1 MLQVW
6 SVFPPPM
13 HCPYKSAKCHNCGK
27 QGHLKRMCR
36 QGQPQTRQHSD
47 DKEAT
52 KKRIGTVTDAT
63 TSSSDAI
70 NDKSSVKPF
79 TVDVKLNGKPF
90 SMELHTGATVSLISE
105 NTFKQLF
112 PGTKLQ
118 PSNTQLHYYSG
129 ESISVLGQIQVEVSY
144 GDQCV
149 KLPLLVVAG
158 GGPNLFGRDWMLQIE
173 LNWKKIYTVTSDT
186 TLEQLLNC
194 HNSLFES
201 GLGMLKDYKAKIYID
216 PQAKPKFCKARPV
229 PYSMQTK
236 VEEELD
242 RLRTEGI
249 IEQVQYAEWAAP
261 IVPVLKADGKS
272 LRICGDFKVTVNK
285 ASKLDRYLIPKIED
299 LFATLSHGT
308 SFTKLDMSQAYQQIM
323 LDDESK
329 KYVVVNTH
337 KGLFCYNR
345 LLFGVSSAPG
355 IFQRVMKCLLKDI
368 PGVIVYLDDI
378 LVMGRSVEEHLSTL
392 HKVFQRLEDAGL
404 KLKKCKCVFLS
415 DSVTYLGHRIDSQGL
430 HPLEEKVKALQAVP
444 NPKNVT
450 ELKSYL
456 GMLSY
461 YSKFLPNLSSKLA
474 PLHKLL
480 KQSVPWQW
488 KDEQQQAFENS
499 KQLLSSSQLMVHFDP
514 TLEIRLACDASA
526 YGIGA
531 VLSHVMPDG
540 SQKPIGQFHVRESIL
555 INLLIVVAQPLDAV
569 VSHKNVQKP
578 LGNGQPRTQNLLSH
592 RI

>member
-1 MLQVW
+1 MATIPIGKLTEFNPRTDSITAYVERITLYFQANEVADGKKVAVFLSAIGSKTYALLRNLTTPTAPADKTFEQLVGILKKHYEPKPLVIAERFAFHRRSQRPQESVKDFAAELQRLTIHCEFGAHLDEALRDRFVCGLA
-6 SVFPPPM
+6 SETIQKRLLTEKELTFSGAIDIAHGMESAAYHARALQGGAQSKEVHKLNQTSGRGETKECYKCGQSSHRPM

-47 DKEAT
+47 GKEAT
-52 KKRIGTVTDAT
+52 KKRIGTVTNAT
-63 TSSSDAI
+63 TSSSDGLYAI

-90 SMELHTGATVSLISE
+90 SMELDTGATVSLISE

-118 PSNTQLHYYSG
+118 PSNTQLHSYSR

-201 GLGMLKDYKAKIYID
+201 GLGMLKDYKAKIYVD

-285 ASKLDRYLIPKIED
+285 ASKLDRYPIPKIED

-308 SFTKLDMSQAYQQIM
+308 SFTKLDMSRLTSRSCWMMSLKSM
-323 LDDESK
+323 LLSTHTRGSFATIDYLLVFPRHQGYSNESWNVSSK
-329 KYVVVNTH
+329 TSQV
-337 KGLFCYNR
+337 
-345 LLFGVSSAPG
+345 LLF
-355 IFQRVMKCLLKDI
+355 ILMI
-368 PGVIVYLDDI
+368 YL
-378 LVMGRSVEEHLSTL
+378 
-392 HKVFQRLEDAGL
+392 
-404 KLKKCKCVFLS
+404 
-415 DSVTYLGHRIDSQGL
+415 
-430 HPLEEKVKALQAVP
+430 
-444 NPKNVT
+444 
-450 ELKSYL
+450 
-456 GMLSY
+456 
-461 YSKFLPNLSSKLA
+461 
-474 PLHKLL
+474 
-480 KQSVPWQW
+480 
-488 KDEQQQAFENS
+488 
-499 KQLLSSSQLMVHFDP
+499 
-514 TLEIRLACDASA
+514 
-526 YGIGA
+526 
-531 VLSHVMPDG
+531 
-540 SQKPIGQFHVRESIL
+540 
-555 INLLIVVAQPLDAV
+555 
-569 VSHKNVQKP
+569 
-578 LGNGQPRTQNLLSH
+578 
-592 RI
+592 